1 MVHAP
6 LIGFKGGLLL
16 AWKPGVELE
25 CFQSNANTI
34 SVWCYSD
41 PLNHPWML
49 LCIYG
54 SPYAFNKPQFWTNMM
69 KLGDN
74 FNGP

>member
-6 LIGFKGGLLL
+6 PIGFKGGLLL
-16 AWKPGVELE
+16 AWKPSVELE

-34 SVWCYSD
+34 SAWCYSD

-49 LCIYG
+49 SCIYS